1 MQFESYER
9 WLKGVGE
16 SLEEAQEKATKATK
30 VEEKLENFENED
42 VVSRS

>member
-16 SLEEAQEKATKATK
+16 SLKEAQEKATK